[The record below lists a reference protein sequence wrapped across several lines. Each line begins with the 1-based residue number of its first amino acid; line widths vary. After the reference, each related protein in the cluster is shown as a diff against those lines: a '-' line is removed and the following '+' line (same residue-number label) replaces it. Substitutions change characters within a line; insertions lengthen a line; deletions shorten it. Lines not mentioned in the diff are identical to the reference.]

1 MNIYT
6 IIGLFAAICTTAA
19 YMPQAFKIIKTR
31 DTKAISLSMYVVM
44 TTGTLSWFIY
54 GVLIGDVPL
63 MLANGITSIF
73 TIAILVMKIRYR

>member
-1 MNIYT
+1 
-6 IIGLFAAICTTAA
+6 
-19 YMPQAFKIIKTR
+19 MPQAFKIIKTR